1 MTPLAILV
9 LAAGKG
15 KRMHSDLPKVL
26 HPFAGTTIIEH
37 LLNATSSLK
46 ADPTI
51 VVVGHQA
58 ELVKSALQKYKV
70 GFVDQSEQLGTGH
83 AVMQAKDALEGY
95 KGTLMVLVGDV
106 PLLTEATLEAYF
118 SHHLDSGAACT
129 ILTTR
134 LSDPS
139 GYGRIF
145 RGPDQEVQAIVEH
158 KDATPEQLKLSEIN
172 SGIMAFQT
180 GPLWTH
186 ISNLEPANVQ
196 AEYYLTD
203 LVGIFRGAGLKV
215 SAWCVENEWEV
226 QGVNS
231 PEQLAALER
240 IFNTRAQPDQPESD

>member
-1 MTPLAILV
+1 MNPLAIVV

-15 KRMHSDLPKVL
+15 KRMHSDLSKVL
-26 HPFAGTTIIEH
+26 HPFAGTPIIEH
-37 LLNATSSLK
+37 LLRATSSLN
-46 ADPTI
+46 ANPTV

-58 ELVKSALQKYKV
+58 ELVREALKEHELR
-70 GFVDQSEQLGTGH
+70 FVDQFEQLGTGH
-83 AVMQAKDALEGY
+83 AVIQAESALEGFE
-95 KGTLMVLVGDV
+95 GTLMVLVGDV
-106 PLLTEATLEAYF
+106 PLLTPATLTAF
-118 SHHLDSGAACT
+118 LSHHQSTGAACT
-129 ILTTR
+129 LLTTR
-134 LSDPS
+134 LKDPS
-139 GYGRIF
+139 GYGRIC
-145 RGPDQEVQAIVEH
+145 RGPEQEVQAIVEH
-158 KDATPEQLKLSEIN
+158 KDATPDQLEIDEIN

-186 ISNLEPANVQ
+186 ISDLEPANVQ

-240 IFNTRAQPDQPESD
+240 IFNKRARPDQPKSD